1 MHMNNEQV
9 KRKMI
14 YSARDLGDV
23 WSKQGWGM
31 LNLEE
36 MCTSQEIISVP
47 GATTSGFRYSIS
59 LLPLPE

>member
-1 MHMNNEQV
+1 MSTPIISGAAALFLQKYPYMNNEQV

-36 MCTSQEIISVP
+36 MCTS
-47 GATTSGFRYSIS
+47 G
-59 LLPLPE
+59 